1 MVFDCV
7 LMLLREIAPS
17 AITAEK
23 EGAEVVFRLFW
34 NNIN

>member
-1 MVFDCV
+1 MVFDCD
-7 LMLLREIAPS
+7 LMLLRQIAPS
-17 AITAEK
+17 AITAE